1 MRRKTLLNRNVIIV
15 LMLFI
20 FLMTAFV
27 STAYSLWYFPNS
39 GNPKTVNA
47 DMKVDD
53 IEENFKNKDTYG
65 SYLKS

>member
-39 GNPKTVNA
+39 GNPKIVNA

-53 IEENFKNKDTYG
+53 IEENFKKDTG

>member
-39 GNPKTVNA
+39 ENPKTVNA

-53 IEENFKNKDTYG
+53 IEENFTDTG

>member
-39 GNPKTVNA
+39 GNPKEVNA

-53 IEENFKNKDTYG
+53 IEENFTDTG